1 MIEVFAN
8 RATGVGAAVA
18 AHKKLIVSRV
28 TMANGRNHS
37 GGKCSLL
44 ERLAGGSAPHAATAP
59 ACSVFCNRSRF
70 FGRTPREQFQDCV
83 GHALGKAAIIFGTA
97 HRVPF
102 AAQRA
107 LLTIREAFLFRL
119 LERGS
124 RYQNALALVSTT

>member
-70 FGRTPREQFQDCV
+70 FGRTPREQFQDHT
-83 GHALGKAAIIFGTA
+83 GHVCTM
-97 HRVPF
+97 R
-102 AAQRA
+102 
-107 LLTIREAFLFRL
+107 
-119 LERGS
+119 S
-124 RYQNALALVSTT
+124 RSYSARRT